1 MDDAQKSFNQYILYG
16 KEITLSQIISTARK
30 FPMMGDSQLVIIK
43 EAQEIKDWKVEMSI
57 KAFMHY
63 LDQPVPSTILAFAY
77 KHKPLDKRTK
87 LVKELTKKAVMME
100 SKKIYDN
107 QIGAWLQEYIRA
119 RKVKM
124 SHREVILLI
133 ENIGNNLQRLSNE
146 IEKLLLN
153 VQEGQEIDEHHVH
166 NFVGINRDFNV
177 FELQKSIST
186 GNFLK
191 ALKIVNYLAS
201 NPSKN
206 PFVLIVSQLFGYFNK
221 LLLIHQSGFREKNQ
235 LASLLGVNPFFVG
248 EYIEACKIYNLNFV
262 LRNIELIYDT
272 DLKYKGIR
280 GFLSSKEKEEGIL
293 KELIFKLMH

>member
-1 MDDAQKSFNQYILYG
+1 M
-16 KEITLSQIISTARK
+16 
-30 FPMMGDSQLVIIK
+30 
-43 EAQEIKDWKVEMSI
+43 
-57 KAFMHY
+57 
-63 LDQPVPSTILAFAY
+63 
-77 KHKPLDKRTK
+77 
-87 LVKELTKKAVMME
+87 
-100 SKKIYDN
+100 
-107 QIGAWLQEYIRA
+107 
-119 RKVKM
+119 
-124 SHREVILLI
+124 
-133 ENIGNNLQRLSNE
+133 
-146 IEKLLLN
+146 
-153 VQEGQEIDEHHVH
+153 QEGQEIDEHHVH